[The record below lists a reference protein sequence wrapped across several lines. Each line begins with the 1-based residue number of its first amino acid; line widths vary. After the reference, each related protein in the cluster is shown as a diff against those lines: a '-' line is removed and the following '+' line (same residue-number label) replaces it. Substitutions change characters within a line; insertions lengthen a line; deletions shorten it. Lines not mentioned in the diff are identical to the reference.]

1 MSSESTLWM
10 GDIEPWMNEET
21 IMKAFNECK
30 IKPTSIKM
38 IKDKRS
44 NTLRNYCFIKFEDM
58 IEANKALIQ
67 LNGTKIPYSNCN
79 FKLNWANQNTEGDI
93 NVYVG
98 NLSQDID
105 DIELYNL
112 FKSRYPSVHHASIK
126 TDQGISKG
134 YGFVH
139 FSDKEDYDKCL
150 KEMDGYIF
158 HNNAIKVKE
167 RKKKN
172 EEKIDGNE
180 KNSNKNKKTKNLG
193 IKNNKNISFIL
204 NNINNN
210 NDKKIT
216 LYKRKNN
223 NNVNN
228 IDLNMKDNN
237 YYYKINN
244 NNYFIDKYNNSR
256 NFNMAHLNINEIK
269 SYYPKKRG
277 DEDSPFIE
285 NEDSTFS
292 SQEKD
297 QDLSSSDSIS
307 NVHKK
312 RKFSDNIE
320 LLESN
325 DHSALNK
332 KIQESVDKMF
342 EQYKYVNTNNE
353 CKYIHI
359 INIYFLFIVS
369 KVFLYY
375 TSNTSHFADSFV
387 F

>member
-1 MSSESTLWM
+1 
-10 GDIEPWMNEET
+10 
-21 IMKAFNECK
+21 
-30 IKPTSIKM
+30 
-38 IKDKRS
+38 
-44 NTLRNYCFIKFEDM
+44 
-58 IEANKALIQ
+58 
-67 LNGTKIPYSNCN
+67 
-79 FKLNWANQNTEGDI
+79 
-93 NVYVG
+93 
-98 NLSQDID
+98 
-105 DIELYNL
+105 
-112 FKSRYPSVHHASIK
+112 
-126 TDQGISKG
+126 
-134 YGFVH
+134 
-139 FSDKEDYDKCL
+139 
-150 KEMDGYIF
+150 
-158 HNNAIKVKE
+158 VKE

-172 EEKIDGNE
+172 EEKIDGDE
-180 KNSNKNKKTKNLG
+180 KNSNKNKKTKNFG
-193 IKNNKNISFIL
+193 IKNNKNINFIL